1 MSQYVEFFVRSK
13 EGNFTCLDTFSRS
26 TWMYHILSEDIGVPY
41 EKIRKLTPAFL
52 REAMVATTNHIKE
65 LEDIKK
71 GAQFRIAAVAKF
83 NNSAQEKAEVVN
95 DICNSLN
102 ECEEE
107 INDLQHTYHY
117 LRFFLS
123 MVNTLQYEE
132 GNPALYCGIEVGNP
146 IDKDIVEY

>member
-26 TWMYHILSEDIGVPY
+26 TWMYRVLNEDVGVPY
-41 EKIRKLTPAFL
+41 GKVRKLTPDFL
-52 REAMVATTNHIKE
+52 REAMSSVADYIE
-65 LEDIKK
+65 EMEK
-71 GAQFRIAAVAKF
+71 GKSRIHDRIAAVATF
-83 NNSAQEKAEVVN
+83 NNSAQEKSEVIDELYN
-95 DICNSLN
+95 YIN
-102 ECEEE
+102 EYVEE

-132 GNPALYCGIEVGNP
+132 GTAALYCGIEVGNP
-146 IDKDIVEY
+146 TDKDIVEY